1 MIKPN
6 FDLNQIKESITEIP
20 NEVSVN
26 LILTGSAAKQLVL
39 LRQIMITAFPD
50 LTEEMIFK
58 YIMTS
63 GIKRELEKFSEDD

>member
-1 MIKPN
+1 MLKPN
-6 FDLNQIKESITEIP
+6 FDLNKIKESITEIP

>member
-1 MIKPN
+1 MLKQN

>member
-1 MIKPN
+1 MLKPN
-6 FDLNQIKESITEIP
+6 FDLNKIKESITEMP

>member
-1 MIKPN
+1 MLKPN
-6 FDLNQIKESITEIP
+6 FDLNQIKESIKNIP
-20 NEVSVN
+20 DEVSVN

>member
-1 MIKPN
+1 MLKPN
-6 FDLNQIKESITEIP
+6 FDLNQIKESIKDIP
-20 NEVSVN
+20 DEVSVN

>member
-1 MIKPN
+1 MLKPN

>member
-1 MIKPN
+1 MLKPN
-6 FDLNQIKESITEIP
+6 FDLKQIKESITEIP

>member
-1 MIKPN
+1 MLKPN
-6 FDLNQIKESITEIP
+6 FDLNQIKESIKDIP

-39 LRQIMITAFPD
+39 LRQIMIAAFPD